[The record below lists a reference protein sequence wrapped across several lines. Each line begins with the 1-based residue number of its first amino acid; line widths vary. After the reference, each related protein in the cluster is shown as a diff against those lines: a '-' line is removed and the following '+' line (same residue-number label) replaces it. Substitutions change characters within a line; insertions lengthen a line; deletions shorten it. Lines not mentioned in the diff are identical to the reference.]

1 MASLWLGAM
10 LLGSSCVVD
19 GDVDCTVFVVIDE
32 DDDDEVETEVEEDDA
47 DVDGND
53 VEGCLCIFLLC
64 RPTASALNPFEAA
77 VVGRDGFCRPCAID
91 DDRKGGRLLS
101 AAATVGI
108 VLGLLC
114 AGLLKSLECVGTEGF
129 REGIGVVGFFSRR
142 EVANGDVDD
151 GGNAG
156 VADDKEEVE
165 PEVALSGCCGSRCVL
180 MSRLHTLTGLL
191 VFSLS
196 LLFSMLSSSVI
207 PPSRMVTFRTF
218 VGALFAAGA
227 IFCLE
232 PSSSSSSDEAPN
244 DLNSLSRKLFSP
256 ADVPLSAGDPP
267 ITSVSGCGGE
277 GGDQGRGG
285 GRSRGEGIG
294 GGHGDG
300 RGGG

>member
-1 MASLWLGAM
+1 
-10 LLGSSCVVD
+10 
-19 GDVDCTVFVVIDE
+19 
-32 DDDDEVETEVEEDDA
+32 
-47 DVDGND
+47 
-53 VEGCLCIFLLC
+53 
-64 RPTASALNPFEAA
+64 
-77 VVGRDGFCRPCAID
+77 
-91 DDRKGGRLLS
+91 
-101 AAATVGI
+101 VGI
-108 VLGLLC
+108 VLGSLC
-114 AGLLKSLECVGTEGF
+114 PRLLKSLECAGADGF

-142 EVANGDVDD
+142 EVGNGDVDD

-165 PEVALSGCCGSRCVL
+165 PEVALSGCCGPFTCAGARCGR
-180 MSRLHTLTGLL
+180 MSRRDSLTVLL
-191 VFSLS
+191 MFSLS

-218 VGALFAAGA
+218 VGAFFAAGA
-227 IFCLE
+227 IFCLDT
-232 PSSSSSSDEAPN
+232 SSSSSSDEAPN
-244 DLNSLSRKLFSP
+244 DINSLSRKLFSP

-294 GGHGDG
+294 GCHCDG